1 MIVALHSDSEQLSVA
16 CCLLTMMLVSLLP
29 LLLLAA
35 PLTAGPA
42 PLPVGPDLTSN
53 TAAVAIAG
61 LAVAAK
67 LSEDECDDVGVRMR
81 HLILFFFMI

>member
-1 MIVALHSDSEQLSVA
+1 MTPLSLLSV
-16 CCLLTMMLVSLLP
+16 
-29 LLLLAA
+29 LLLASS
-35 PLTAGPA
+35 LTASPA

-67 LSEDECDDVGVRMR
+67 LSEDECDDVGVRL
-81 HLILFFFMI
+81 HLA

>member
-1 MIVALHSDSEQLSVA
+1 
-16 CCLLTMMLVSLLP
+16 MMHASLLP

-67 LSEDECDDVGVRMR
+67 LSEDECDDVGVRRR
-81 HLILFFFMI
+81 HLILKILFL